1 MSIAITKKIG
11 MLYIEQKP
19 NIVVLQRK
27 WGQVSLTFIDPSVL
41 EHIHDVGP

>member
-11 MLYIEQKP
+11 MLYIKQKP
-19 NIVVLQRK
+19 NTVVLQRK

-41 EHIHDVGP
+41 DDVGP